1 MIDKDIVLEALGV
14 ICNAEITSVQ
24 QKQREVGI
32 CSGFLEAVKI
42 LLFNAPATQLPI
54 TQLISTVVDGDQTC
68 SVSQSSLR
76 RIGHVSSGLPGNIG
90 IKGFPANKHVS
101 KFEIEERNGR
111 RFIINE
117 EEFFDPRFHYDF
129 TGMKDTDTFYR
140 GDEEYRRPCGWQR
153 FALKVLDKY
162 DGNEWLGTAGYRTR
176 SVSGEW
182 PVSYHGTSY
191 DSACEIIKGRFKP
204 GPRDVYG
211 RGVYSTPDIAEAFG
225 YCKGFTSQ
233 KNGKTYKVI
242 LQNRINPRYR
252 EKHKDDKYWLVHIN
266 DGLSEEEEGK
276 MVERAI
282 RPYGL
287 LLKEF

>member
-1 MIDKDIVLEALGV
+1 MRID
-14 ICNAEITSVQ
+14 
-24 QKQREVGI
+24 
-32 CSGFLEAVKI
+32 
-42 LLFNAPATQLPI
+42 
-54 TQLISTVVDGDQTC
+54 
-68 SVSQSSLR
+68 
-76 RIGHVSSGLPGNIG
+76 GHVSSGLPGNIG

-140 GDEEYRRPCGWQR
+140 GDEEYWRPYGWQR
-153 FALKVLDKY
+153 FAIKVLDKY

-191 DSACEIIKGRFKP
+191 DSACDIIKGRFKP
-204 GPRDVYG
+204 GHRDVYG
-211 RGVYSTPDIAEAFG
+211 RGVYSTPDIEVALK
-225 YCKGFTSQ
+225 YCKDFKSK

-252 EKHKDDKYWLVHIN
+252 EKHHNDKYWLVPIN
-266 DGLSEEEEGK
+266 DRVSKEEEEK
-276 MVERAI
+276 MVARAI

>member
-1 MIDKDIVLEALGV
+1 MIDNEIVLEALGV
-14 ICNAEITSVQ
+14 ICNAEVTSLQ
-24 QKQREVGI
+24 QKQRSEVDI
-32 CSGFLEAVKI
+32 VPFLLGALKN
-42 LLFNAPATQLPI
+42 LFIAAETQLPI

-68 SVSQSSLR
+68 SVSQSSLS
-76 RIGHVSSGLPGNIG
+76 RILYGEQVSGERPGSQNEHVSE
-90 IKGFPANKHVS
+90 
-101 KFEIEERNGR
+101 FEVDKKR
-111 RFIINE
+111 RFIIDE

-129 TGMKDTDTFYR
+129 TEMKDTDNFYR
-140 GDEEYRRPCGWQR
+140 GDEEYRRPYGWKR
-153 FALKVLDKY
+153 YALKVLDKY
-162 DGNEWLGTAGYRTR
+162 DGNEWLGTAGYRTW

-204 GPRDVYG
+204 GWINLYG
-211 RGVYSTPDIAEAFG
+211 RGVYSAPDITEALA
-225 YCKGFTSQ
+225 YCKDFKSK

-242 LQNRINPRYR
+242 LQNRINPSYR
-252 EKHKDDKYWLVHIN
+252 EKWNNDKYWLVRI
-266 DGLSEEEEGK
+266 DRGSSEEEEGK